1 VAMGMEDLF
10 ELEAPVSAPR
20 SSVPFR
26 GRLFA
31 FVLQTGRL
39 LFFTCVAPPPALHM
53 QHSPPFFFHQR
64 AIG

>member
-1 VAMGMEDLF
+1 MGMENLF
-10 ELEAPVSAPR
+10 ELEAPVSALR

-26 GRLFA
+26 GRLFV

-39 LFFTCVAPPPALHM
+39 SLRGTAARAAYAIFLSLFFV
-53 QHSPPFFFHQR
+53 HQQ